1 MTKAIKTYKFKLYAA
16 KRNKKLHRQINAAGL
31 AYNHCIALHKRYWH
45 LYHKSLNKF
54 ALQKH
59 LTKLKKIE
67 RFSYLKEIGSQALQD
82 VTDRIDKAYKL
93 FWTNLKNKRKTAPPN
108 FKKVRKY
115 KSYTLK
121 QAGWKL
127 DEENGA
133 IYIAKQK
140 YRYFKSRNIE
150 GRIKTLTVKRDAL
163 GDIYLYFVCEQEAPE
178 VDPRTGKSV
187 GFDFCF
193 KGNMLVA
200 PDEKNDIAAPSF
212 FQKNKKAIRAAC
224 RNLSRRQL
232 RSNNRQKYRKV
243 LARLYRKQANQR
255 RDFHFKLARNLC
267 QKYAI
272 ICLESLSMKAMQKGH
287 GKKVNDYGFA
297 EFENILDYVGS
308 QMGTRV
314 VKVDRFYPSSQ
325 LCHDCG
331 YQNKDVKDVRV
342 YEWTCP
348 NCGEHHDRDRN
359 AARNILSEGLRILS
373 V

>member
-31 AYNHCIALHKRYWH
+31 AYNHCIALHKRYCH

-150 GRIKTLTVKRDAL
+150 NPGT
-163 GDIYLYFVCEQEAPE
+163 E
-178 VDPRTGKSV
+178 
-187 GFDFCF
+187 
-193 KGNMLVA
+193 
-200 PDEKNDIAAPSF
+200 IAF
-212 FQKNKKAIRAAC
+212 
-224 RNLSRRQL
+224 
-232 RSNNRQKYRKV
+232 
-243 LARLYRKQANQR
+243 NQR
-255 RDFHFKLARNLC
+255 T
-267 QKYAI
+267 
-272 ICLESLSMKAMQKGH
+272 EM
-287 GKKVNDYGFA
+287 FA
-297 EFENILDYVGS
+297 EEKS
-308 QMGTRV
+308 
-314 VKVDRFYPSSQ
+314 
-325 LCHDCG
+325 
-331 YQNKDVKDVRV
+331 
-342 YEWTCP
+342 
-348 NCGEHHDRDRN
+348 
-359 AARNILSEGLRILS
+359 
-373 V
+373 

>member
-1 MTKAIKTYKFKLYAA
+1 MYVDKM
-16 KRNKKLHRQINAAGL
+16 
-31 AYNHCIALHKRYWH
+31 
-45 LYHKSLNKF
+45 
-54 ALQKH
+54 QKH

-150 GRIKTLTVKRDAL
+150 GRIKTLTIKRDVL
-163 GDIYLYFVCEQEAPE
+163 GDIYLYFVCKQEAPE

-287 GKKVNDYGFA
+287 GKKVNDCSFA

-314 VKVDRFYPSSQ
+314 VKVDKFYPSSQ
-325 LCHDCG
+325 LCYDCG

>member
-1 MTKAIKTYKFKLYAA
+1 MTI
-16 KRNKKLHRQINAAGL
+16 
-31 AYNHCIALHKRYWH
+31 
-45 LYHKSLNKF
+45 
-54 ALQKH
+54 
-59 LTKLKKIE
+59 
-67 RFSYLKEIGSQALQD
+67 
-82 VTDRIDKAYKL
+82 
-93 FWTNLKNKRKTAPPN
+93 P
-108 FKKVRKY
+108 
-115 KSYTLK
+115 YTLK

-150 GRIKTLTVKRDAL
+150 GRIKTLTIKREVL
-163 GDIYLYFVCEQEAPE
+163 GDIYLYFVCEQEVPE
-178 VDPRTGKSV
+178 IEPRTGKSV

-212 FQKNKKAIRAAC
+212 FQKNKKVIRAAC
-224 RNLSRRQL
+224 RNLSRHQL

-314 VKVDRFYPSSQ
+314 VKVDKFYPSSQ
-325 LCHDCG
+325 ICHNCG